1 VELYPF
7 QQYTVTRLREVRS
20 SLIGDD
26 MGLGKTIQA
35 IALDIERR
43 KMNDVWAT
51 GKTLVITPLGVVRSW
66 VEQFQKWAPHLNVI
80 AINPRN
86 RTPFET
92 AVELGT
98 HDVYIM
104 HWDVVRIMPVLA
116 QRKWFHVVGDEI
128 HRIQNRQAKVSV
140 AVKEIEATFKTGLS
154 GTPAFDKPD
163 DLWSVLNWLYP
174 TYWTSY
180 WKYFNH
186 HVLWVD
192 YNGYKTI
199 IGVANEQELHDKMR
213 GFYIRRKKEE
223 VLTDLPDVYYTEK
236 LVELTPKQRRAYN
249 QMRDSMLSWVGENED
264 KPVAAPQV
272 VAQLTRLQQFAAAHG
287 EVVIEEKPKRIGVGQ
302 LNELYKG
309 NPGQDIDGEG
319 YIVDRITRERI
330 IFKTEKMVLADP
342 SSKIDAALEILEST
356 HKPVVFFSQFSQVI
370 ELFCARLEKHGISY
384 GKYTGAT
391 PNRERTDI
399 IERFQAGQL
408 RVFAA
413 TLGAGGTGIDGL
425 QLASDTCVFFDR
437 SWSHSTNEQA
447 IGRLHRIGQKNAV
460 QVIDLIAT
468 GTIERKRIQKI
479 QLEWEWIRALLGELP
494 E

>member
-1 VELYPF
+1 
-7 QQYTVTRLREVRS
+7 
-20 SLIGDD
+20 

-66 VEQFQKWAPHLNVI
+66 IEQFEKWAPHLNVI
-80 AINPRN
+80 AINNRN

-104 HWDVVRIMPVLA
+104 HWDAVRIMPALTS
-116 QRKWFHVVGDEI
+116 RKWFHVIGDEI
-128 HRIQNRQAKVSV
+128 HRIQNRNAKVTG
-140 AVKEIEATFKTGLS
+140 ALKEIKATFKTGLS

-186 HVLWVD
+186 HVLWAD

-199 IGVANEQELHDKMR
+199 IGVAHEEELHDKMR

-236 LVELTPKQRRAYN
+236 LVDLTPKQRRAYN

-264 KPVAAPQV
+264 KPIAAPQV

-287 EVVIEEKPKRIGVGQ
+287 EIVTDYKPKKANIDIPRMA
-302 LNELYKG
+302 ELLAH
-309 NPGQDIDGEG
+309 DG
-319 YIVDRITRERI
+319 
-330 IFKTEKMVLADP
+330 KMVDAKGWIIDRETGEKVLYPSEHMVLTDP
-342 SSKIDAALEILEST
+342 SSKIDAALEILEAT

-370 ELFCARLEKHGISY
+370 DLFCARLEKHGISY
-384 GKYTGAT
+384 GKYTGSTANT
-391 PNRERTDI
+391 ERTNI
-399 IERFQAGQL
+399 VQQFSAGQL

-425 QLASDTCVFFDR
+425 QLATDTCVFFDR

-447 IGRLHRIGQKNAV
+447 IGRLHRIGQKSAV

-479 QLEWEWIRALLGELP
+479 QLEWQWIRALLGELP